1 MSGERKELHVVCGPP
16 ACGKLGDGRRLAGEL
31 GAAFLDS
38 DTATESVVK
47 AGLAAAGMSVD
58 DRDSPEYKRHF
69 RGVGRRALQAWP

>member
-1 MSGERKELHVVCGPP
+1 MWCVGH
-16 ACGKLGDGRRLAGEL
+16 RRAGSRAMVADWRGEL

-38 DTATESVVK
+38 DTAAESVVK

-69 RGVGRRALQAWP
+69 RGVGRQALQAWT